1 METTR
6 PVRPRRRLL
15 IPLLVVLVLA
25 EAAWI
30 AYPYVRTR
38 VLSLE
43 ETPAVRGHRLAAELG
58 CFACHGP
65 AGGGGTA
72 NPGSDEDE
80 VPAFTE
86 QTQMMYVKSTD
97 DLREYILDGAPKR
110 RRDDPDYVARMLKA
124 GLHMPAYRPFVTAAE
139 VDDLVAYLRSTSGQI
154 IPEEDLARKGADLA
168 IELDCF
174 SCHGPLGAGGVP
186 NPGSFK
192 GYIPGFWGRYFDEL
206 VENDEELH
214 QWIAD
219 GKIPRIAEHPVGKVF
234 FNRQAAKMPAYGS
247 FVKDGDV
254 AALAAYV
261 RWIRAGDWLPLTK

>member
-1 METTR
+1 METAQPKRT
-6 PVRPRRRLL
+6 RRLL
-15 IPLLVVLVLA
+15 IPLLLLLVLVQA
-25 EAAWI
+25 GWI
-30 AYPYVRTR
+30 AYPSVRAR

-43 ETPAVRGHRLAAELG
+43 ETPAVRGHRLAVSLG

-65 AGGGGTA
+65 DGMGGTA

-86 QTQMMYVKSTD
+86 QTQMMYVKTTD

-110 RRDDPDYVARMLKA
+110 RRDDPDYVARMEKA
-124 GLHMPAYRPFVTAAE
+124 GLRMPAYRPFVSSAQ
-139 VDDLVAYLRSTSGQI
+139 VDDLVAYLRSTSGQV

-174 SCHGPLGAGGVP
+174 ACHGPLGAGGVP

-192 GYIPGFWGRYFDEL
+192 GYIPGFWGEDYDEL
-206 VENDEELH
+206 VQNDEELH

-219 GKIPRIAEHPVGKVF
+219 GKISRIADHPVGGVF
-234 FNRQAAKMPAYGS
+234 FRRQAAKMPAYGAL
-247 FVKDGDV
+247 VKKDGDI

-261 RWIRAGDWLPLTK
+261 KWIRAGAWMPLIR